1 MIVVNCPLKQDEI
14 IKMVEDIEIENKK
27 EFRFVKKQ
35 GMKIYFDSDYSDVQ
49 KACSA
54 IKQEIKKSDL
64 GKVLYFNVV
73 EE

>member
-35 GMKIYFDSDYSDVQ
+35 GMKIYFESDYSDVQ
-49 KACSA
+49 KACST
-54 IKQEIKKSDL
+54 IKQEIKNSDL